1 MTNAS
6 DLTRPGT
13 ARAAF
18 DDAAQ
23 PRPAVA
29 LTVLAASFTGV
40 ALGYSSS
47 YFYSSGLFI
56 LPIAQDLGLSRG
68 AATLGPLVCWL
79 TAAAILP
86 FYGRLM
92 DRAGAIPIAVLSL
105 LGLASAYVLLAAAA
119 QNLLSYLLC
128 SAAVAILG
136 AGSTA
141 LPYSRLVFVTFTQR
155 RGMALGAM
163 LTGIG
168 TGAVI
173 VPLGVVPMIQSL
185 GWRSTYLAMAAALVA
200 GAAILAGLLAS
211 ARGTILAREQAERQG
226 LAGRTA
232 AREIWRSRSFLLLGT
247 AFFAMPLC
255 VISIVVHFVPMLT
268 DAGLSLPE
276 AARLASTLGF
286 ASICGRLLTGFLLD
300 KVATERLALALLALA
315 LCGIVLLLVAMPSM
329 ALLAALILGLV
340 LGAEMDLLAFFA
352 ARFFP
357 ADAYGAA
364 YSGLFSVFLVGG
376 AVGPG
381 AAGFLFDASGS
392 YALPLQLGGLALAIS
407 AAAILALA
415 RGTR

>member
-1 MTNAS
+1 MTNAP
-6 DLTRPGT
+6 DLTNP
-13 ARAAF
+13 AATR
-18 DDAAQ
+18 DAADDPAQ
-23 PRPAVA
+23 SRPTTAA
-29 LTVLAASFTGV
+29 TVLAASFLGV

-56 LPIAQDLGLSRG
+56 LPIAQELGLSRG

-79 TAAAILP
+79 SAAAILP
-86 FYGRLM
+86 FYGKLM
-92 DRAGAIPIAVLSL
+92 DRVGAIPLAVLSL
-105 LGLASAYVLLAAAA
+105 VGLASAYVLLAAAA
-119 QNLLSYLLC
+119 HNLPSYLLC
-128 SAAVAILG
+128 SAVVAILG

-168 TGAVI
+168 TGAVL

-185 GWRSTYLAMAAALVA
+185 GWRSTYLAMAAILVA
-200 GAAILAGLLAS
+200 GAAILAVLLAS
-211 ARGTILAREQAERQG
+211 ARGPILARERAERTG

-232 AREIWRSRSFLLLGT
+232 AGEIWRSRSFLLLGL

-268 DAGLSLPE
+268 DAGMPLTT
-276 AARLASTLGF
+276 AAGLASTLGF

-315 LCGIVLLLVAMPSM
+315 LVGIGLLLVAMPSM
-329 ALLAALILGLV
+329 ALPAALILGLV

-357 ADAYGAA
+357 PDAYGAA

-376 AVGPG
+376 AIGPG
-381 AAGFLFDASGS
+381 AAGFLFDATGS
-392 YALPLQLGGLALAIS
+392 YALPLQLGGLALGLS
-407 AAAILALA
+407 AAAILLLT
-415 RGTR
+415 RGRR

>member
-6 DLTRPGT
+6 DLTRPAT
-13 ARAAF
+13 ARATL
-18 DDAAQ
+18 DDAVQ

-29 LTVLAASFTGV
+29 LTVLAASFVGV

-92 DRAGAIPIAVLSL
+92 DQVGAIPIAILSL
-105 LGLASAYVLLAAAA
+105 VGLACAYVLLAAAA
-119 QNLLSYLLC
+119 QNLATYLLC
-128 SAAVAILG
+128 STAVAILG

-173 VPLGVVPMIQSL
+173 VPLGVVPMIQSV
-185 GWRSTYLAMAAALVA
+185 GWRSTYLAMAAILVA

-232 AREIWRSRSFLLLGT
+232 AGEIWRSRNFLLLGT

-268 DAGLSLPE
+268 DAGLSLPK
-276 AARLASTLGF
+276 AAGLASTLGF

-300 KVATERLALALLALA
+300 KVATERLALTLLALA
-315 LCGIVLLLVAMPSM
+315 LVGIVLLLVAMPSM
-329 ALLAALILGLV
+329 ALPAALILGLV

-376 AVGPG
+376 AIGPG

-392 YALPLQLGGLALAIS
+392 YALPLQLGGLALAVS

-415 RGTR
+415 RGNR

>member
-6 DLTRPGT
+6 DLTRPAT
-13 ARAAF
+13 AQAAPG
-18 DDAAQ
+18 DAAQ

-29 LTVLAASFTGV
+29 LTVLAASFIGV

-56 LPIAQDLGLSRG
+56 LPIAQELGLSRG
-68 AATLGPLVCWL
+68 TATLGPLVCWL

-86 FYGRLM
+86 FYGKLL
-92 DRAGAIPIAVLSL
+92 DRVGAIPIAVLSL
-105 LGLASAYVLLAAAA
+105 VGLASAYVLLAAAT
-119 QNLLSYLLC
+119 QNLATYLLC

-141 LPYSRLVFVTFTQR
+141 LPYSRLVFVTFTER
-155 RGMALGAM
+155 RGMALGAV

-168 TGAVI
+168 TGAML
-173 VPLGVVPMIQSL
+173 VPLGVVPMIQAL
-185 GWRSTYLAMAAALVA
+185 GWRSTYLAMAALLVA
-200 GAAILAGLLAS
+200 GAAILAVLLAS
-211 ARGTILAREQAERQG
+211 ARGTILAREQAGRSG

-232 AREIWRSRSFLLLGT
+232 AGEIWRSRNFLLLGF

-268 DAGLSLPE
+268 DAGLSLPK
-276 AARLASTLGF
+276 AAGLASTLGF

-315 LCGIVLLLVAMPSM
+315 LVGIVLLLVALPSA
-329 ALLAALILGLV
+329 ALPAALILGLV

-376 AVGPG
+376 AIGPG
-381 AAGFLFDASGS
+381 AAGFLFDATGS
-392 YALPLQLGGLALAIS
+392 YALPLQLGGLALGLS
-407 AAAILALA
+407 AAAILALG
-415 RGTR
+415 RGKR